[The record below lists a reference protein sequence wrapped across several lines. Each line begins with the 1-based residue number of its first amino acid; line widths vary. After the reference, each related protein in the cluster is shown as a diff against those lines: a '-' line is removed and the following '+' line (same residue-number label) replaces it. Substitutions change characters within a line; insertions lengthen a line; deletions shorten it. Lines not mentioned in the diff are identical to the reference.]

1 VELGTQRSEIA
12 SVNFLD
18 IIHGLTIILILQES
32 PQEGHEVVQAAR
44 TLFTNTSCPRYNVLI
59 RAVEE
64 VKVFMQRVPANMHDV
79 QSEFRMAYKG
89 TVAEKKLEAKEK
101 LEKPT
106 LNVTD
111 IDDHHYY

>member
-1 VELGTQRSEIA
+1 MKLCKQLEPCSPTHRVR
-12 SVNFLD
+12 D
-18 IIHGLTIILILQES
+18 I
-32 PQEGHEVVQAAR
+32 
-44 TLFTNTSCPRYNVLI
+44 NVLI